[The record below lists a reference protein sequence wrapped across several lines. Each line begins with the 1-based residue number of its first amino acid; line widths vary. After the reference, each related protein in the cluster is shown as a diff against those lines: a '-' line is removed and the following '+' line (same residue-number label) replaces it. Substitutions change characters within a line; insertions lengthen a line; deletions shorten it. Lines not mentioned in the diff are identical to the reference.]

1 MARDDVFIVRQS
13 SLPAVGESN
22 NERAVINRMGFQVVT
37 DFLVQLTLSGY
48 AYHMQLGTEDA
59 GVNSTTAIDD
69 QRASMVADNVAGK
82 AMIPLLYEVTPGVIS
97 TATLVQAMLEL
108 DKDKVRYTSGGTA
121 YVPANLRGDD
131 NNAASGSF
139 YVGPDVTIAAKS
151 AVPNSV
157 EFARKFFTE
166 DALADTIGYPGAW
179 SPEVYSARTR
189 PIAVLL
195 DAASIVGHFGSAS
208 ADVTGYA
215 VIQFAQFDKAL
226 VSP

>member
-1 MARDDVFIVRQS
+1 MSREDVFLVRHS
-13 SLPAVGESN
+13 SIPAISEAVA
-22 NERAVINRMGFQVVT
+22 ERAIINRMGMQIVV
-37 DFLVQLTLSGY
+37 DFFDQLILSGL

-69 QRASMVADNVAGK
+69 QLASMVIDNNAGY
-82 AMIPLLYEVTPGVIS
+82 AMIPLLYEVTPGVIA

-131 NNAASGSF
+131 NNSASGSF

-157 EFARKFFTE
+157 EFARKFYLE

-179 SPEVYSARTR
+179 EACVYSARNR
-189 PIAVLL
+189 PIAVLI
-195 DAASIVGHFGSAS
+195 DAASIVGHFGSAT

-215 VIQFAQFDKAL
+215 VLQFAQFDKAL